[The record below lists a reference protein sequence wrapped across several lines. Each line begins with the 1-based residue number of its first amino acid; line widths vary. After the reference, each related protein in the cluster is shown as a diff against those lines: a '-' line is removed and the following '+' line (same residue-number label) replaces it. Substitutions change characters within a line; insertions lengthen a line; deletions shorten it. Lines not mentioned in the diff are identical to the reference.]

1 MQTQKDDENKEAK
14 KEGLAWSLRSLELDG
29 SKLTFLTPAQLAPI
43 DRLTAA
49 MEGSGRAA
57 QQHPP
62 DRACPLRH
70 IPSPPLLCT
79 GLPAEC
85 GKFAA
90 VVEIRSTHRAKR
102 KIETESLTFLDLVC
116 TDISQKHLPV

>member
-1 MQTQKDDENKEAK
+1 MQNRKEDGKRREK
-14 KEGLAWSLRSLELDG
+14 KGVLHDVRALELDG
-29 SKLTFLTPAQLAPI
+29 SKLTFLTPAQLALI

-62 DRACPLRH
+62 DRTCSLRH

-85 GKFAA
+85 GKSAMGG
-90 VVEIRSTHRAKR
+90 ENTG
-102 KIETESLTFLDLVC
+102 DLERRERER
-116 TDISQKHLPV
+116 D